1 MKKEFFLDR
10 PDVALQVIVM
20 RLFGFKA
27 QGYAEWKCEDMLE
40 RFVIVLTRYGITTC
54 KCLTS
59 FPQGST
65 RSVHIANLIIWVKHR
80 VMRLDESIHLSPRRN
95 AFRFRVWDSG

>member
-40 RFVIVLTRYGITTC
+40 IFVIVLPRYGITTC
-54 KCLTS
+54 KFLTGV
-59 FPQGST
+59 PQGSIL
-65 RSVHIANLIIWVKHR
+65 SVHIANLIIWVKHR
-80 VMRLDESIHLSPRRN
+80 VMRLNESLQLSPRRN